1 MTYRTVIHQANL
13 PTEHQERLSSLGEP
27 QQGKG
32 YLLLHHREPLAL
44 EDLRQRLGCDINTLP
59 LKFDPAQARLFITDL
74 DSTLV
79 AIETI
84 DELAAMLNLRAQVS
98 AITEKAMAGELD
110 FAAALKERVALL
122 EGLPESVLEQVFH
135 EKMKL
140 NPGAKKTLAWLKQR
154 GVFIA
159 VVSGGFTFFTDR
171 LRQALPIDDAH
182 ACQLEIKQ
190 GRLTGRLTGT
200 IVDKHVKAEFL
211 QRLCH
216 KLAINPEQAVAMG
229 DGAND
234 IPMLAMA
241 GMGIAYHGH
250 GITRN
255 HADVLID
262 HGDWRDVR
270 YLLLEGLND

>member
-13 PTEHQERLSSLGEP
+13 PTGHRERLSSLGEL

-44 EDLRQRLGCDINTLP
+44 EDLRQPLGCDINTLP
-59 LKFDPAQARLFITDL
+59 LKFDPTQARLFITDL

-140 NPGAKKTLAWLKQR
+140 NPGAKETLAWLKQR

-190 GRLTGRLTGT
+190 GRLTGRLTGP

-211 QRLCH
+211 QQLCQ

-262 HGDWRDVR
+262 HGDWHDVR

>member
-1 MTYRTVIHQANL
+1 MTYCTIIHRAALPSGQRENL
-13 PTEHQERLSSLGEP
+13 AKSGSIE
-27 QQGKG
+27 QGNG
-32 YLLLHHREPLAL
+32 YLLLRHRDPLDL
-44 EDLRQRLGCDINTLP
+44 ENLRQTLGCDINTLP
-59 LKFDPAQARLFITDL
+59 LDFDPSQVKLFVTDL

-79 AIETI
+79 TTETI
-84 DELAAMLNLRAQVS
+84 DELAAMLGLREQVS

-110 FAAALKERVALL
+110 FAAALKERVSLL
-122 EGLPESVLEQVFH
+122 EGLPETVLAQVFA
-135 EKMKL
+135 EKMTL
-140 NPGAKKTLAWLKQR
+140 SPGAKETLVWLKQQ
-154 GVFIA
+154 GITIA

-171 LRQALPIDDAH
+171 LRQIHPIDAAL

-200 IVDKHVKAEFL
+200 IVDKNIKAAFL
-211 QRLCH
+211 QQMSK
-216 KLAINPEQAVAMG
+216 KLAISLHQAVAMG

-241 GMGIAYHGH
+241 GLGIAYHGH
-250 GITRN
+250 GITRH

-270 YLLLEGLND
+270 YLLLDGLND